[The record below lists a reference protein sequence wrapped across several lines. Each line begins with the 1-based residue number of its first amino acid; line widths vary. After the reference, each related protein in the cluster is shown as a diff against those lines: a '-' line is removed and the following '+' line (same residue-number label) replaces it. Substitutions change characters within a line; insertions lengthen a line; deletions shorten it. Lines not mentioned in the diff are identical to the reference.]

1 MKSCKFQYMCDTS
14 ERMLGG
20 RARTGSLLRFY
31 KIMAVPTS
39 ECWTP
44 TKQEDSQTETAE
56 MRFLRTAAG

>member
-1 MKSCKFQYMCDTS
+1 MCDTS